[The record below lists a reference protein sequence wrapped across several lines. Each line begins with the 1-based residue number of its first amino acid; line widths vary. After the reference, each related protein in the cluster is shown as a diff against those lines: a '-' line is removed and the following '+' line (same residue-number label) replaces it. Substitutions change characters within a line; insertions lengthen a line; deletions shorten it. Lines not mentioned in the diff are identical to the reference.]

1 LNIRKTGNEGQFAG
15 RHTLWEGKNMKIM
28 VWIPLFLL
36 VITGSSL
43 FAATPRDTLVMASK
57 LDDVITLDPA
67 EIFEFTGAE
76 LAANMYDRLI
86 GYDVGDVS
94 KIHGVVAES
103 WDISDDGRTYS
114 FRIREDMK
122 FASGNKLTA
131 EDVVFSLQRV
141 IKLNKSPAFL
151 FSQFGFT
158 PANMTERIVKTGD
171 YSVRLIIDKP
181 YAPTFFLYCLTS
193 TPGSIVD
200 KLEVLKHEEHSDM
213 GYGWLKTHSAGSG
226 PFMLTNW
233 KPSEI
238 LIMAGNE
245 HFHGKKPAMKR
256 IIVRHISESATQRLL
271 LEKGDVDMA
280 RNIQPDDLKGLAGI
294 PDIRIRKKAKGAV
307 YYLGLNQKNQYLKI
321 PQVRQALKYLIDYAG
336 MESTL
341 LSGKAVVHQA
351 FLPKGFLGALEETP
365 FSLNV
370 EKAKGLLKEA
380 GLEKGFSVTMDTR
393 NTEPSTSMALAIQ
406 ATFALADI
414 KLEII
419 PGEGKQVLTKY
430 RERTHDIFIGR
441 WGPDYMDPHTN
452 ADTFARNPDNSDAGE
467 SKTMAWRNAWD
478 IPEMTR
484 KVDAAVLEKDA
495 KKRAQMYIDIQ
506 REHQRSAP
514 FVIMFQE
521 IEILA
526 ERSNVSGFILGPSFD
541 SNFYRFITK

>member
-1 LNIRKTGNEGQFAG
+1 
-15 RHTLWEGKNMKIM
+15 MKKA
-28 VWIPLFLL
+28 VWITL
-36 VITGSSL
+36 VLSVIAGNSL
-43 FAATPRDTLVMASK
+43 FAATPGDTLVMASK

-86 GYDVGDVS
+86 GYDVEDVS
-94 KIHGVVAES
+94 KIFGVVAES
-103 WDISDDGRTYS
+103 WDISKDGRTYS
-114 FRIREDMK
+114 FKIWDGIK
-122 FASGNKLTA
+122 FASGNQLTA
-131 EDVVFSLQRV
+131 DDVVFSLQRV

-151 FSQFGFT
+151 LTQFGFT
-158 PANMTERIVKTGD
+158 PANMNERIVKTGD

-181 YAPTFFLYCLTS
+181 YAPSFFLYCLTS

-200 KLEVLKHEEHSDM
+200 KQEVLKHEQNGDM

-226 PFMLTNW
+226 PFALTTW

-238 LIMAGNE
+238 LIMAGNA
-245 HFHGKKPAMKR
+245 HYHSKKPAMKR

-280 RNIQPDDLKGLAGI
+280 RNIQPDDLKGLAGN
-294 PDIRIRKKAKGAV
+294 PSIRIRKKAKGAI

-336 MESTL
+336 MESTI

-351 FLPKGFLGALEETP
+351 FLPKGFLGVLEETP

-370 EKAKGLLKEA
+370 DKAKGLLKEA
-380 GLEKGFSVTMDTR
+380 GLEKGFTVTMDVR
-393 NTEPSTSMALAIQ
+393 NTEPSISMAVAIQ
-406 ATFALADI
+406 ATFALAGI

-430 RERTHDIFIGR
+430 RDRAHDIFIGR

-452 ADTFARNPDNSDAGE
+452 ADTFARNPDNSDAGQ

-484 KVDAAVLEKDA
+484 KVDAAVLENDA
-495 KKRAQMYIDIQ
+495 TKRARMYLEIQ
-506 REHQRSAP
+506 REHQKSAP

-526 ERSNVSGFILGPSFD
+526 ERSNVNGFFLGPGFD

>member
-1 LNIRKTGNEGQFAG
+1 MKKTVLFA
-15 RHTLWEGKNMKIM
+15 L
-28 VWIPLFLL
+28 VLFL
-36 VITGSSL
+36 VAGNSL
-43 FAATPRDTLVMASK
+43 FAATPHDTLVMASK
-57 LDDVITLDPA
+57 LDDVMTLDPA

-76 LAANMYDRLI
+76 FAANMYDRLI
-86 GYDVGDVS
+86 GYDVEDVS
-94 KIHGVVAES
+94 KIYGVVAES
-103 WDISDDGRTYS
+103 WDISEDGRTYS
-114 FRIREDMK
+114 FKIVDSMK

-131 EDVVFSLQRV
+131 DDVVFSLQRV

-151 FSQFGFT
+151 LTQFGFT
-158 PANMTERIVKTGD
+158 PANMNEKIIKTGE
-171 YSVRLIIDKP
+171 YSLQVIIEKP
-181 YAPTFFLYCLTS
+181 YAPTFFLNCLTS
-193 TPGSIVD
+193 APGSIVD
-200 KLEVLKHEEHSDM
+200 KQEVLKHEENGDM

-226 PFMLTNW
+226 PFALTAW

-238 LIMAGNE
+238 LIMAANE
-245 HFHGKKPAMKR
+245 NFYGKKPAMKR

-280 RNIQPDDLKGLAGI
+280 RNIQPDDLKGLSEN
-294 PDIRIRKKAKGAV
+294 PNIRIRKKAKGAI

-336 MESTL
+336 MESTIL
-341 LSGKAVVHQA
+341 NGKAMVHQA
-351 FLPKGFLGALEETP
+351 FLPTGFLGALEETP

-380 GLEKGFSVTMDTR
+380 GLENGFSVTMDTR
-393 NTEPSTSMALAIQ
+393 NTEPSASMALAIQ
-406 ATFALADI
+406 ATFALANI

-419 PGEGKQVLTKY
+419 PGEGKQVITKY
-430 RERTHDIFIGR
+430 RERAHDIFIGR

-452 ADTFARNPDNSDAGE
+452 ADTFASNPDNSDAGQ

-495 KKRAQMYIDIQ
+495 KKRARMYLEIQ
-506 REHQRSAP
+506 KEHQRSAP
-514 FVIMFQE
+514 FVFMFQE

-526 ERSNVSGFILGPSFD
+526 ERSNVNGLILGPSFD

>member
-1 LNIRKTGNEGQFAG
+1 MGLFILVLFVIAGN
-15 RHTLWEGKNMKIM
+15 
-28 VWIPLFLL
+28 
-36 VITGSSL
+36 SL

-57 LDDVITLDPA
+57 LDDILTLDPA
-67 EIFEFTGAE
+67 EVFEFTGAE
-76 LAANMYDRLI
+76 LTVNIYDRLI
-86 GYDVGDVS
+86 SYDVEDVS
-94 KIHGVVAES
+94 KIHGDVAES
-103 WDISDDGRTYS
+103 WDLSDDGRTYS
-114 FRIREDMK
+114 FKIRDNMK

-131 EDVVFSLQRV
+131 DDVVFSLQRV

-151 FSQFGFT
+151 LAQFGFT
-158 PANMTERIVKTGD
+158 PANVHERIVKTGD
-171 YSVRLIIDKP
+171 YSVKLIVDKP

-200 KLEVLKHEEHSDM
+200 KQEVLKHEENSDM

-226 PFMLTNW
+226 PFALTSW

-238 LIMAGNE
+238 LIMAGNV
-245 HFHGKKPAMKR
+245 HYHGKTSDMKR
-256 IIVRHISESATQRLL
+256 IIIRHISESPTQRLL

-280 RNIQPDDLKGLAGI
+280 RNIQPDDLKGLTGN
-294 PDIRIRKKAKGAV
+294 PDIRIRKKAKGAI

-321 PQVRQALKYLIDYAG
+321 PQVRQALKYLVDYAG

-341 LSGKAVVHQA
+341 LSGKVVVHQA
-351 FLPKGFLGALEETP
+351 FLPKGFPGALEEAP

-380 GLEKGFSVTMDTR
+380 GFEKGFNVTMDVR
-393 NTEPSTSMALAIQ
+393 NTEPSMSMAVAIQ

-430 RERTHDIFIGR
+430 RERAHDIFIGR

-452 ADTFARNPDNSDAGE
+452 ADTFARNPDNSDAGQ
-467 SKTMAWRNAWD
+467 SKTLAWRNAWD

-484 KVDAAVLEKDA
+484 KVEVALLEKDA
-495 KKRAQMYIDIQ
+495 KKRARMYLEIQ
-506 REHQRSAP
+506 KEHQRNAP

-526 ERSNVSGFILGPSFD
+526 ERSNVNGFILGPSFD